1 MGGLVAR
8 RMKVAVILYVSAQ
21 LAAFVLFISG
31 DVLFGSESR
40 WGNALFSLGL
50 WAYVTAGV
58 AGAVAIVLFVPGM
71 IRRLTR
77 SVARVGVLP
86 LIGSLF
92 GVGPNPDAL
101 DDVIDD
107 ALGVGEADDEDG
119 SRSRVI
125 ADEADAS
132 QGRGSWQW
140 EGSRR
145 TPASTRGWGFRI
157 LCWTL

>member
-71 IRRLTR
+71 IRRLTA
-77 SVARVGVLP
+77 VWLAWAC
-86 LIGSLF
+86 SL
-92 GVGPNPDAL
+92 
-101 DDVIDD
+101 
-107 ALGVGEADDEDG
+107 
-119 SRSRVI
+119 
-125 ADEADAS
+125 
-132 QGRGSWQW
+132 
-140 EGSRR
+140 
-145 TPASTRGWGFRI
+145 
-157 LCWTL
+157 